1 MRDDFDAPAIPA
13 DVQASDL
20 AGEARMQLKTLAK
33 DNADDVARHL
43 AMVARLIDDDPKA
56 AHEHALAASRRAGR
70 IGVVRE
76 TLAITAYQLED
87 FGLALRE
94 LRTFRR
100 ITGSDEQLPLMVD
113 CERGLGR
120 PEKALELS
128 RSVDASTLPTPVR
141 VELAIARSGARL
153 DLGQT
158 QSALDEL
165 RIPELQRDV
174 AHSYSPA
181 LFAAYANVLEDLG
194 KADEAAEW
202 HALADRAIDAL
213 EAAADPGETE
223 TVQVAEEW
231 IDIEGEAYHH
241 DVDETRERSA
251 DDVTDEDADDRA
263 DDALED
269 EPVDAASEHVA
280 DADMAGADV
289 AGADVADAD
298 RANVDVDADVADADV
313 DADVADVDADAADAD
328 ADAAT
333 DAPDA
338 DPSDDGAAQAAES
351 EAGTAEETVDTSVEA
366 IEAEV
371 EELLREEEPA
381 DATESDVESTPA
393 ATSAPAAEA
402 DVALFAIDPEDAG
415 EPARVAAEPAAEA
428 VPMPDAPAHE
438 ADATDH
444 EPDAPDHEADAP
456 APEAEASGDTS
467 GEPRA

>member
-1 MRDDFDAPAIPA
+1 
-13 DVQASDL
+13 VQASDL

-181 LFAAYANVLEDLG
+181 LFAAYATVLEDLG
-194 KADEAAEW
+194 RTDEAAEW

-241 DVDETRERSA
+241 GAR
-251 DDVTDEDADDRA
+251 DEDRS
-263 DDALED
+263 D
-269 EPVDAASEHVA
+269 EPGHA
-280 DADMAGADV
+280 DADGE
-289 AGADVADAD
+289 
-298 RANVDVDADVADADV
+298 
-313 DADVADVDADAADAD
+313 ADAD
-328 ADAAT
+328 ADADVESEVDADADVEPEAAVDADADADGEADADVEADADPDVEPEVDADADVEPDVDAEAETADAADDEIGDVVEADGAIDAAPAT
-333 DAPDA
+333 DAEPVVLEPSSPDA
-338 DPSDDGAAQAAES
+338 SAIDASA
-351 EAGTAEETVDTSVEA
+351 VDTSAEA

-371 EELLREEEPA
+371 EELLLEEQPA
-381 DATESDVESTPA
+381 EDEESADDAASEDDASD
-393 ATSAPAAEA
+393 A

-415 EPARVAAEPAAEA
+415 EPARAAVEPVADDA
-428 VPMPDAPAHE
+428 PMPDAPAY
-438 ADATDH
+438 
-444 EPDAPDHEADAP
+444 
-456 APEAEASGDTS
+456 EAEASDDTND
-467 GEPRA
+467 EPRA